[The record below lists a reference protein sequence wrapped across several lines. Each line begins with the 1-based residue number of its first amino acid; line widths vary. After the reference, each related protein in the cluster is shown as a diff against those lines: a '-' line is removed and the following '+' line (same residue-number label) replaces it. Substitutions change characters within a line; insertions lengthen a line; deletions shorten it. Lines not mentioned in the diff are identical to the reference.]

1 MIFVDLNDLV
11 QTASFKGQGLGKHL
25 IDGGAANN
33 RKMSEIVVIR
43 LKQQRFLLNLIGEL
57 DESQEMM
64 LCKLAPAAVVD
75 VDASN
80 AVTVEGGSAILALK
94 STRGGCF
101 NFRGGVLFREGEQ
114 VAMSEGQGV
123 QGSEGRCFEEGCC
136 DVPEVECSFDH
147 DITM

>member
-1 MIFVDLNDLV
+1 MLWVALDQCQQPIRDRKVRKIREIVMIFVDLDDLI
-11 QTASFKGQGLGKHL
+11 QTASFKGQGFGEHL

-33 RKMSEIVVIR
+33 RKMAEIVVIC

-80 AVTVEGGSAILALK
+80 AVTVEGGGAILALK

-114 VAMSEGQGV
+114 VAISEG
-123 QGSEGRCFEEGCC
+123 
-136 DVPEVECSFDH
+136 
-147 DITM
+147 